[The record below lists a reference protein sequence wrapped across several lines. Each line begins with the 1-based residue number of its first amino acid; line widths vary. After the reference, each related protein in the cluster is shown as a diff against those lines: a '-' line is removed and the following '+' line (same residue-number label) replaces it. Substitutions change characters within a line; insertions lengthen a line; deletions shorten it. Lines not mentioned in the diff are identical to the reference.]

1 MKHAPILRLFPAAAL
16 ALSIAGCAKCPYPQ
30 TQPAPVPA
38 GSQLPGTRPPAPL
51 EPSRVEPGDNQVV
64 VETDTQRV
72 IGVEIRTLENGA
84 SGQFAPTVV
93 RARRGDLLRFSMADG
108 DSHHN
113 VSFASFNRDKPG
125 VRLPPESP
133 YLTEPGQSWQ
143 LRVDLAP
150 GTYEF
155 ACVPH
160 AEAHRGRLIVEP

>member
-1 MKHAPILRLFPAAAL
+1 MTRAPLLRLFPAAAL

-30 TQPAPVPA
+30 TQPAPA
-38 GSQLPGTRPPAPL
+38 GSHLPAPRPPAPL
-51 EPSRVEPGDNQVV
+51 EPSRVEPGDTQVV
-64 VETDTQRV
+64 AADTPRV
-72 IGVEIRTLENGA
+72 IAVEIRTLENGA
-84 SGQFAPTVV
+84 SGEFAPQVV

-133 YLTEPGQSWQ
+133 YLTNPGQSWQ
-143 LRVDLAP
+143 LRMDLAP

-160 AEAHRGRLIVEP
+160 AERHRGTLIVAP